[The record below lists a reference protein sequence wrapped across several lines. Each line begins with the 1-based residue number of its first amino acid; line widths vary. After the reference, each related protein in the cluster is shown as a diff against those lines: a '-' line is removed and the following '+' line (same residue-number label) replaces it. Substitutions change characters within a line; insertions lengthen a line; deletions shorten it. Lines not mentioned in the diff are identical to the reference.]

1 MPFIWDEVLP
11 IVRFHHEKWDGHGY
25 PTGRSGDDIPFEAQI
40 IGVADFYD
48 ALTTRRPYRDPFS
61 PEQALAIMIENRG
74 TFFNPPL
81 VDAFEGIMD
90 LIKAVPEAPTDDSGS
105 YIFEKNE
112 DPFDALKTS
121 WDYQLPTEE
130 QKTG

>member
-1 MPFIWDEVLP
+1 
-11 IVRFHHEKWDGHGY
+11 
-25 PTGRSGDDIPFEAQI
+25 
-40 IGVADFYD
+40 
-48 ALTTRRPYRDPFS
+48 
-61 PEQALAIMIENRG
+61 
-74 TFFNPPL
+74 
-81 VDAFEGIMD
+81 MD